1 MSERRIATAMNM
13 AVRQR
18 NYRRARDRALV
29 RLAKAYPELYQEYLL
44 EEKVTDERMGK
55 SWLDITGSTIASD
68 LDPRANSTV
77 IIPPTPH
84 NRENPSNTGGEA

>member
-1 MSERRIATAMNM
+1 MSERRIETAKNI
-13 AVRQR
+13 AVNYR
-18 NYRRARDRALV
+18 NYRRARDRALA

-44 EEKVTDERMGK
+44 EEKVSDERMGK
-55 SWLDITGSTIASD
+55 KWLDITGSTIASD

-84 NRENPSNTGGEA
+84 NRENTSNNGGEA